1 MATFKFSTGGG
12 TPNPGQWTAIDA
24 GDLNTV
30 AQGYTTFSLAASS
43 ETGFDHRINIG
54 ADTGRAANSADISQ
68 SGILYYDTGISV
80 DDLANGEKNTGVI
93 QIEFEPFGVDNTSSY
108 RTDTTYPQGVML
120 FTTLATPPF
129 TSGDMGYFGHGMFFV
144 PAGAVN
150 NAYYCFPRTMRTTL
164 ATSLQAVLWGF
175 ANPFKSLVHTT
186 TFAQTVDSSTKA
198 LALSQADFHGFI
210 DDTANNLDQAL
221 VGVSQVTDG
230 VSSFSTSASDTIK
243 IGCAF
248 QVGVTNDGT
257 VKTWDFNLRWRKLLS
272 V

>member
-1 MATFKFSTGGG
+1 MAGFKFSGGAA
-12 TPNPGQWTAIDA
+12 PVNPGEWTAIDA
-24 GDLNTV
+24 ADLSTA
-30 AQGYTTFSLAASS
+30 AQGYTTFALSASAQS
-43 ETGFDHRINIG
+43 GYEHRISIG

-68 SGILYYDTGISV
+68 SGILYYDTGLSV
-80 DDLANGEKNTGVI
+80 DDLANGDSNTGVI
-93 QIEFEPFGVDNTSSY
+93 QIEFEPYGIDNSSSY
-108 RTDTTYPQGVML
+108 RTDITYPQGVML

-144 PAGAVN
+144 PSGSVN
-150 NAYYCFPRTMRTTL
+150 NAWYCFPRIMKNTL
-164 ATSLQAVLWGF
+164 ATSIQASLWGF

-186 TFAQTVDSSTKA
+186 TFAQTVDSNTKA

-210 DDTANNLDQAL
+210 DDTTNNLDQAL
-221 VGVSQVTDG
+221 IGVSQVTDG
-230 VSSFSTSASDTIK
+230 VSSFTTSASDTIK

-257 VKTWDFNLRWRKLLS
+257 TKTWDFNLRWRKLLS